1 MSKNGQP
8 KKCRNFMYE
17 QQVSYLPNQMTPDEI
32 YEHVEKSLRPKRMAL
47 ILHDK
52 DTKDDNVTPAEDH
65 IHMMLQFDNA
75 RSVNQV
81 AKDIGDKA
89 ERLEIWRGNIENGFS
104 YLVHA
109 TTNARHKHQYSCDEV
124 RANFDYPALISK
136 VSQKV
141 KKVEGISN
149 ANRINTVLDMIAIGE
164 MTVAEAKEQLTG
176 SLYAKAG
183 DKIKK
188 AQELY
193 LDRKAEQ
200 LHREMIENDEVV
212 AVHWFYGESE
222 TGKSFLAEKL
232 AKEMG
237 AYYKTTTTVDPF
249 QFYQAEPIIIL
260 DELRPEI
267 IPYSELLAL
276 LNPFSRG
283 KIAVSSRYFN
293 KSIACKTVF
302 ITTPYDPA
310 TFYYHYHLNAR
321 DKGEQLYRRLSSVL
335 RFDMNW
341 ICKMEYQKQYG
352 IYTEVERKDNHYS
365 KSNQKQYTLDNI
377 FDRID

>member
-1 MSKNGQP
+1 
-8 KKCRNFMYE
+8 MYE
-17 QQVSYLPNQMTPDEI
+17 QQVAYLPNQMTVDEI
-32 YEHVEKSLRPKRMAL
+32 YEHVEKKLTPKRMAL
-47 ILHDK
+47 ILHNQ

-65 IHMMLQFDNA
+65 VHMMLQFDNA

-81 AKDIGDKA
+81 AKDIGDKP
-89 ERLEIWRGNIENGFS
+89 ERLEIWKGNVENGFS
-104 YLVHA
+104 YLIHA
-109 TTNARHKHQYSCDEV
+109 TNNSRHKHQYSCDEV
-124 RANFDYPALISK
+124 RANFDYRALIER

-141 KKVEGISN
+141 KRVEKISS
-149 ANRINTVLDMIAIGE
+149 ANRINVVLDMIAMGE

-183 DKIKK
+183 EKIKK

-193 LDRKAEQ
+193 LDRRAEQ
-200 LHREMIENDEVV
+200 LHREMIENDEIV

-237 AYYKTTTTVDPF
+237 TYYKTTTTIDPF

-310 TFYYHYHLNAR
+310 TFYYRYHLNST
-321 DKGEQLYRRLSSVL
+321 DKGEQLFRRLSSVL
-335 RFDMNW
+335 KFDMNS
-341 ICKMEYQKQYG
+341 ICKMEYQKQSG

-365 KSNQKQYTLDNI
+365 KSKQKQYTLDNI
-377 FDRID
+377 FDSID